1 MPMQATTTSP
11 LFAAELTPHRTLGRG
26 GMQLVVAL
34 VILLILSPLLLALSA
49 GVGPLLGFIVL
60 DMIAI
65 GATLLLSSRQGKKR
79 EIVRL
84 WSDQLEVVSVDTKGD
99 RVLRRFNPNAVR
111 LVLDRDVNEKTLAL
125 RLRANRDEMEIGAFL
140 NSDDK
145 ASFAKA
151 FGTALRKARA

>member
-11 LFAAELTPHRTLGRG
+11 LFAAELTPHRMLGRG
-26 GMQLVVAL
+26 GMQLVIGLGA
-34 VILLILSPLLLALSA
+34 LLILSPLLLAFSA
-49 GVGPLLGFIVL
+49 GIGPLLGFIVL

-65 GATLLLSSRQGKKR
+65 GATLFFASRQGKRR

-84 WSDQLEVVSVDTKGD
+84 WSDQLEVVSVDAKGD
-99 RVLRRFNPNAVR
+99 RVLRRFNPKSVR

-125 RLRANRDEMEIGAFL
+125 HLRANRDEMEIGAFL
-140 NSDDK
+140 NGDDK
-145 ASFAKA
+145 ASFAKV